1 MASPEICSLSFGADV
16 AFLEMNEA
24 VGESSRDNL
33 EGSLMEGGANI
44 GQEGEPRQLRRLA
57 SLGSRSSA
65 STRPS
70 C

>member
-1 MASPEICSLSFGADV
+1 MASPGICFLSSGADV
-16 AFLEMNEA
+16 AFLEMKEV
-24 VGESSRDNL
+24 VGESSKGSRH
-33 EGSLMEGGANI
+33 GSLMEGGANI